1 LSERWWRRRKRRLT
15 WFSDL
20 KDSDATDRQVRNQ
33 NRKPNCP
40 SASDCPNSSSEANSH
55 FDKVEPLKI
64 SFQKSRLP
72 EDPEPLVDIIE
83 EDDAIVV
90 VAGLLGVRKEDLQ
103 IHAAHC
109 SLTISSETSEH
120 KYYRE
125 LALPAATEPETAVAT
140 FKNGVLKVRLKK
152 LAVNAQPLTE

>member
-20 KDSDATDRQVRNQ
+20 KDDTDRQARNQ

-40 SASDCPNSSSEANSH
+40 NASDCPNSKSETNSH
-55 FDKVEPLKI
+55 LSKAEPLKVN
-64 SFQKSRLP
+64 FQKPRLP
-72 EDPEPLVDIIE
+72 EDPEPLVDVIE
-83 EDDAIVV
+83 EHDAIVV

-109 SLTISSETSEH
+109 SLTISSDTSEH

-125 LALPAATEPETAVAT
+125 LALPAATVPETAVAT
-140 FKNGVLKVRLKK
+140 FKNGVLQVRLKK
-152 LAVNAQPLTE
+152 LVVDAQPLTE

>member
-1 LSERWWRRRKRRLT
+1 MSERWWRRRKRRLT

-20 KDSDATDRQVRNQ
+20 KDDTDRQVRNQ
-33 NRKPNCP
+33 NRKSNCP
-40 SASDCPNSSSEANSH
+40 NASDCPNNSKREASSH
-55 FDKVEPLKI
+55 LDKVDPLKI
-64 SFQKSRLP
+64 SFQKPRLP

-83 EDDAIVV
+83 EDDSIVV

-109 SLTISSETSEH
+109 SLTISSDTSEH

-125 LALPAATEPETAVAT
+125 LALPAATEPESAVAT
-140 FKNGVLKVRLKK
+140 YKNGVLQVRLKK
-152 LAVNAQPLTE
+152 LAVDAQPLTE

>member
-20 KDSDATDRQVRNQ
+20 KDNTDRQVRNQ

-40 SASDCPNSSSEANSH
+40 NASDCPNSNNEASSRL
-55 FDKVEPLKI
+55 DKVDPSKI
-64 SFQKSRLP
+64 SFQKPRLP
-72 EDPEPLVDIIE
+72 EDPEPLVDVIE

-109 SLTISSETSEH
+109 SLTISSDTSEH

-125 LALPAATEPETAVAT
+125 LALPAATEPESAVAT
-140 FKNGVLKVRLKK
+140 FKNGVLHIRLKK
-152 LAVNAQPLTE
+152 LAVDAQPLTE

>member
-1 LSERWWRRRKRRLT
+1 MSERWWRRRKRRLT

-20 KDSDATDRQVRNQ
+20 KDNTDRQVRNQ

-40 SASDCPNSSSEANSH
+40 NASDCPNSNNEASSRL
-55 FDKVEPLKI
+55 DKVDPLRI
-64 SFQKSRLP
+64 SFQKPRLP
-72 EDPEPLVDIIE
+72 EDPEPLVDVIE

-109 SLTISSETSEH
+109 SLTISSDTSEH

-125 LALPAATEPETAVAT
+125 LALPAATEPESAVAT
-140 FKNGVLKVRLKK
+140 FKNGVLHIRLKK
-152 LAVNAQPLTE
+152 LAVDAQPLTE

>member
-1 LSERWWRRRKRRLT
+1 
-15 WFSDL
+15 
-20 KDSDATDRQVRNQ
+20 VRNQ

-40 SASDCPNSSSEANSH
+40 NASDCPNSNNEASSHLGKA
-55 FDKVEPLKI
+55 EPLKV
-64 SFQKSRLP
+64 SLQKPRLP

-109 SLTISSETSEH
+109 SLTISSDTSEH

-125 LALPAATEPETAVAT
+125 LALPAATEPESAVAT
-140 FKNGVLKVRLKK
+140 FKNGVLQIRLKK
-152 LAVNAQPLTE
+152 LAVDAQPLTK